1 MVEKNNR
8 SDGDVHLENPPKP
21 KRPLKNPPKPP
32 KTHPK
37 PPKLREKN
45 PKPPKTLKNSQKPQ
59 NYTNIAKL
67 DYVQL
72 CETQILNFEGI
83 WLKNMN

>member
-37 PPKLREKN
+37 PPKLREKTQN
-45 PKPPKTLKNSQKPQ
+45 LQKPSKTPKNLKIIQ
-59 NYTNIAKL
+59 TSLNNRSRWFGKIIATMAMVGNVK
-67 DYVQL
+67 
-72 CETQILNFEGI
+72 
-83 WLKNMN
+83 K